1 MRKYSVLRR
10 QSLFCAGLTDYDPGG
25 AYRHDIFKGVSNLSP
40 EEAHGFGVMSEQV
53 NRIAGC
59 LASDRP
65 WQKLT
70 AAYPELARTLAALT
84 ARPGAAA
91 REDLAAGFVGLF
103 RTHVQEWQEFASE
116 VAAVG

>member
-1 MRKYSVLRR
+1 
-10 QSLFCAGLTDYDPGG
+10 
-25 AYRHDIFKGVSNLSP
+25 
-40 EEAHGFGVMSEQV
+40 MSEQV

-116 VAAVG
+116 VAAAG